1 MKKNLIFFSIV
12 FFFLSVIS
20 SYSANLVIHLKD
32 NSRILS
38 KDFTLPLDN
47 DEKTDVYNPN
57 VRVTDLNI
65 SQMEYTSDKDNL
77 VHFILK
83 DDLLTKVS
91 EIDFV
96 DRVPGISDNYG
107 LTIKFLDKTQENTSN
122 ARFYKYSGNNTP
134 SKKISVLRF
143 DEYNNTWVPEYIDIS
158 MIDKIEFR
166 KRALVKKEDSI
177 KKDESETESKD
188 KKESGYK
195 KKVLFSSDNFDEQSF
210 EQNLKNAMLNL
221 KNSNNEFGT
230 SIVLRVNFDFD
241 SSSINSKATSF
252 LDIISG
258 VLSSPEL
265 AGARFSL
272 RGFTDSTG
280 DEKYNLTLSKKRAE
294 SVKAYL
300 QKKNIS
306 SLRLESIGLGEKMPI
321 LPNTS
326 EYYKSLNRRVEIY
339 PLYF

>member
-1 MKKNLIFFSIV
+1 MKKKLIFFSIV
-12 FFFLSVIS
+12 IFFLSVIRL
-20 SYSANLVIHLKD
+20 YSANLVVHLKD

-47 DEKTDVYNPN
+47 NEKRDVYNPN

-96 DRVPGISDNYG
+96 DRVPGISDNYS
-107 LTIKFLDKTQENTSN
+107 LKIKFLDKTEENTSN

-143 DEYNNTWVPEYIDIS
+143 DDYNNTWVPEYIDIS

-195 KKVLFSSDNFDEQSF
+195 KKVLFSSDNFQEQSF
-210 EQNLKNAMLNL
+210 AQNLKDAMLSL

-241 SSSINSKATSF
+241 SSAINSKAASF

-258 VLSSPEL
+258 VLNSPEL

-272 RGFTDSTG
+272 RGFTDNTG

-294 SVKAYL
+294 SVRAYL

-306 SLRLESIGLGEKMPI
+306 SLRIESKGFGEAMPI